1 VFLDLTQHHEKPSIY
16 NLLVGGITPRPIAW
30 VSTLSAGGVANI
42 APYSFFTVASVNPP
56 VLSVTQVN
64 PRDKQNKDTLTNLI
78 TNKECVV
85 NIVSEQQVEKM
96 NQSCA
101 NYSPEVSEF
110 IAANIES
117 TASQTVKPLSVAS
130 SKVRYECTLREV
142 ITISEQSAG
151 GKMML
156 LDVVGVF
163 IDDSVLIDGYIDP
176 NALNTIGKMG
186 GDHFTKTTELF
197 SLKRPLINK

>member
-1 VFLDLTQHHEKPSIY
+1 MFIDLTHPLEKPTIY
-16 NLLVGGITPRPIAW
+16 SQLVGGITPRPIAW
-30 VSTLSAGGVANI
+30 VSTLSADGVANI

-64 PRDKQNKDTLTNLI
+64 PGEKRNKDTLNNLLAS
-78 TNKECVV
+78 KECVV
-85 NIVSEQQVEKM
+85 NIVSEQQVEQM

-117 TASQTVKPLSVAS
+117 TASQAVKPLSVAS

-151 GKMML
+151 GQIML
-156 LDVVGVF
+156 LNVVGVY
-163 IDDSVLIDGYIDP
+163 IDDEVLVDGYIDP
-176 NALNTIGKMG
+176 VALKSVGKLG
-186 GDHFTKTTELF
+186 GDEFTKTTDMF
-197 SLKRPLINK
+197 SLKRPTL

>member
-1 VFLDLTQHHEKPSIY
+1 MFIDLTHPLEKPTIY
-16 NLLVGGITPRPIAW
+16 SQLVGGITPRPIAW
-30 VSTLSAGGVANI
+30 VSTLSADGVANI

-64 PRDKQNKDTLTNLI
+64 PGEKRNKDTLNNLLAS
-78 TNKECVV
+78 KECVV
-85 NIVSEQQVEKM
+85 NIVSEQQVEQM

-151 GKMML
+151 GQMML
-156 LDVVGVF
+156 LDVAGVY
-163 IDDSVLIDGYIDP
+163 IDDEALVDGYIDP
-176 NALNTIGKMG
+176 VALKSVGKLG
-186 GDHFTKTTELF
+186 GDEFAKTTDIF
-197 SLKRPLINK
+197 SLKRPSL